1 MAWTPYLIKLFEGLK
16 VVITS
21 SPLLSR
27 FDSQKPTLLKADCI
41 VEGMGCILI
50 QTSNDIESTT
60 ATEHL
65 LKTGEC
71 KFDLTKHGAMLQTIA
86 FGSQR
91 CDYFDSDFHSFTG

>member
-65 LKTGEC
+65 LKTVEC
-71 KFDLTKHGAMLQTIA
+71 KFDRTKHGARIQPIS
-86 FGSQR
+86 FGFLIYYDVDR
-91 CDYFDSDFHSFTG
+91 NFHSFT